1 MGTELSGTTRGGERQ
16 NGTALRD
23 AAADAFA
30 FTPFTDGFTLRQA
43 LSAIGRSSGPERC
56 GDAIVCDGRGV
67 QLIDGG
73 KLLGFLHQTIAN
85 RDVGMNFLGSF
96 PGGEI
101 SRLGAGSWGS
111 VLFWDK

>member
-43 LSAIGRSSGPERC
+43 LSAIGRSSGPERR
-56 GDAIVCDGRGV
+56 GDAIVGAGRGV
-67 QLIDGG
+67 QLVDGG
-73 KLLGFLHQTIAN
+73 KLFGFLHQTIAN
-85 RDVGMNFLGSF
+85 RNVRMDFRGSF
-96 PGGEI
+96 LRWKIGWSGT
-101 SRLGAGSWGS
+101 GSG
-111 VLFWDK
+111 KPA